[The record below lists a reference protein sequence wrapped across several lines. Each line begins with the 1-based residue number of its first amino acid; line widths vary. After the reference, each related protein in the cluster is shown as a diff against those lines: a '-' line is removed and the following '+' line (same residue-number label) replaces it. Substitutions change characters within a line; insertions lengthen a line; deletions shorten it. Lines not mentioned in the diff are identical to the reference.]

1 MPHPTSR
8 SWTENDIARLRQL
21 SLEGASIVR
30 AAAALNR
37 RTTSVARMAR
47 LHGISLAGT
56 REMKA
61 AVRALDPR
69 AAFSSDH

>member
-1 MPHPTSR
+1 MLHPTSR
-8 SWTENDIARLRQL
+8 RWTESDIARLRQL

-30 AAAALNR
+30 AAAGLNR

-69 AAFSSDH
+69 AAFPSDR